1 MKIRSEMKKE
11 KEQYINKMC
20 EMLRIDP
27 RSEVKDVKYEVYEQ
41 WDYYEEYVIILFN
54 SGFSKK
60 INVTGNSDYGIL
72 DTVARA
78 VYA

>member
-1 MKIRSEMKKE
+1 MKIRSEMKRA

>member
-1 MKIRSEMKKE
+1 MKIRSEMKRE

-54 SGFSKK
+54 NGFSNK

>member
-1 MKIRSEMKKE
+1 MKIKPAIKKE
-11 KEQYINKMC
+11 KDQYVRKMA
-20 EMLRIDP
+20 EMLKLDP
-27 RSEVKDVKYEVYEQ
+27 RSEVKDVTYEVYEQ
-41 WDYYEEYVIILFN
+41 WDYYEEFVNILFT
-54 SGFSKK
+54 SGFTRK

>member
-1 MKIRSEMKKE
+1 MKIRSEMKRE

-72 DTVARA
+72 DTVVRA

>member
-1 MKIRSEMKKE
+1 MKIRSEMKRE

-41 WDYYEEYVIILFN
+41 WDYYEEYDHILFN

>member
-1 MKIRSEMKKE
+1 MKIRSEMKRE